1 MFYNFFNG
9 NNEPLLKGKEV
20 GAEESNVPAIEDDD
34 DIIEKLDE
42 MINGCWAFTKSKE
55 EIHVH
60 FGFSG
65 YFSEVFWFVEEIFN
79 GGIFVKAFI
88 RLQHCEGYTNF

>member
-1 MFYNFFNG
+1 MLYAIKSCNIFAGVLQFFNG

-42 MINGCWAFTKSKE
+42 MINGC
-55 EIHVH
+55 
-60 FGFSG
+60 
-65 YFSEVFWFVEEIFN
+65 
-79 GGIFVKAFI
+79 
-88 RLQHCEGYTNF
+88 